1 MSGRL
6 VGDRDAYPYLDGF
19 KSSHAVLRALAEVAG
34 VRLTDAAEA
43 NRYGADAEEHE
54 REALVKLER
63 LWASPR
69 PAEAEAVE
77 RCARRLATPGERL
90 FWGDHEI
97 EAEVSK

>member
-1 MSGRL
+1 M
-6 VGDRDAYPYLDGF
+6 GDRDAFPHLDGF
-19 KSSHAVLRALAEVAG
+19 KSSHAVLKALAEVAG

-43 NRYGADAEEHE
+43 NRYGDSAEDHE
-54 REALVKLER
+54 REALAKLER

-77 RCARRLATPGERL
+77 RCARRLAEPGERL

-97 EAEVSK
+97 EG